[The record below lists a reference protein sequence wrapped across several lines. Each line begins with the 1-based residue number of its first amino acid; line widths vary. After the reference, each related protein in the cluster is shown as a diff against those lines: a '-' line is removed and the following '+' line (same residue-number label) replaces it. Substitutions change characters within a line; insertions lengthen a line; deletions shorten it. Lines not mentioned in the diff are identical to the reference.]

1 MENKTATPPEN
12 AAFFQVERFE
22 NGKWTALRIRL
33 DGFTRS
39 RKQIATEHY
48 DLAAVLDALDQDGKH
63 RLVWL
68 TRARTF
74 MSTTEPFETEER
86 PQQAPQEAP
95 EVEDQQTTA
104 PPKTA
109 PRQKP
114 PQRRA
119 DFKGPAMTP
128 IASDAHVWNT
138 MNLVIA
144 IRQLSRDD
152 QEVQRQRDQ
161 HFHDLQQQM
170 LQMQAEQQR
179 AANRENIEQMRIY
192 WEQRLAEQQRAT
204 EHTRTLAL
212 QTTKAGATDELVQ
225 GMTKIAERFQE
236 MDEDEAE
243 RELEQAPAQELTQM
257 QQWVALAHAVGTSP
271 AGQIIARSASA
282 KMFGA
287 DAVESAEAG
296 AEAAAAI
303 AEEAADAA
311 Q

>member
-1 MENKTATPPEN
+1 MDISKAWPPEN
-12 AAFFQVERFE
+12 AAYFQVERQDE
-22 NGKWTALRIRL
+22 NGKWAALRVRL

-39 RKQIATEHY
+39 RKQIATEHF
-48 DLAAVLDALDQDGKH
+48 DLTAVLDALDQDGKH

-74 MSTTEPFETEER
+74 ISTSEAFETEE
-86 PQQAPQEAP
+86 PQREPPPPP
-95 EVEDQQTTA
+95 EVERPAAA
-104 PPKTA
+104 PPKA
-109 PRQKP
+109 PTRQKP
-114 PQRRA
+114 PPRRA
-119 DFKGPAMTP
+119 DFKGPAMGP
-128 IASDAHVWNT
+128 VSSDSHVWNT

-212 QTTKAGATDELVQ
+212 QTTKAAATDELVK
-225 GMTKIAERFQE
+225 GMAQIAQRFQE

-243 RELEQAPAQELTQM
+243 REIEQAPAQELTQL

-271 AGQIIARSASA
+271 AGQLIARSASA

-287 DAVESAEAG
+287 EAVEAAEAG
-296 AEAAAAI
+296 AGAASAI
-303 AEEAADAA
+303 AEEAAEGP

>member
-1 MENKTATPPEN
+1 METSKAWPPEN
-12 AAFFQVERFE
+12 AAYFQVERQDDS
-22 NGKWTALRIRL
+22 GKWAALRIRL

-39 RKQIATEHY
+39 RKQIATEHF
-48 DLAAVLDALDQDGKH
+48 DLTAVLDALDQDGKH

-74 MSTTEPFETEER
+74 ISTTEAFETEE
-86 PQQAPQEAP
+86 PQHEPPAPP
-95 EVEDQQTTA
+95 EVERPAAA
-104 PPKTA
+104 PPKA
-109 PRQKP
+109 PTRQKP
-114 PQRRA
+114 PPRRT
-119 DFKGPAMTP
+119 DFKGPAMGP
-128 IASDAHVWNT
+128 ISSDSHVWNT

-161 HFHDLQQQM
+161 HFHDLQQTM

-225 GMTKIAERFQE
+225 GMTKIAQRFQE

-243 RELEQAPAQELTQM
+243 REIEQAPAQELTQL

-271 AGQIIARSASA
+271 AGQLIARSASA

-287 DAVESAEAG
+287 EAVEAAEAG
-296 AEAAAAI
+296 AGAASAI
-303 AEEAADAA
+303 AEEAAEGP